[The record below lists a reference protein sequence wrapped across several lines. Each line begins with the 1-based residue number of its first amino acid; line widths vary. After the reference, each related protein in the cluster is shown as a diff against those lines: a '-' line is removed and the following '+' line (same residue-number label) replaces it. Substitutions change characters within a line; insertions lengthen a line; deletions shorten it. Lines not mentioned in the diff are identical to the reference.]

1 MRFSCT
7 QENLKRGLA
16 ISGSL
21 SGKNVNLPILSNVL
35 IRTEGSTITL
45 LSTNLEIAVSC
56 GLRGKVDEPGEFTV
70 PAKLFLDY
78 VNLLPEDKV
87 DMELIGENLKVTCRK
102 NTTKIKG
109 LASSEFPLIPGLD
122 RQTAFYLDAHDLK
135 DALKQTLFAASNVE
149 SRPELTGVFFN
160 INPKFAPGK
169 VVLAATD
176 SYRLA
181 ERTIGLKDGP
191 SAKST
196 DKSVGVIVPGRTLH
210 EVARI
215 LSIFKDDELD
225 APVEIVLGESQVAF
239 HFADVELISRV
250 IEGRYPD
257 YRPIIPERFTTEA
270 TVGKD
275 ALAQAVKGAALF
287 ARSGLQDVHF
297 SLEASTGITVAS
309 AEGQLGKNESQ
320 VEAAVTG
327 GKNAITVNYK
337 YFLDGL
343 TAADGSKMKFRMIDA
358 MNPCV
363 LTPENADNGYLYI
376 VMPIKQ

>member
-1 MRFSCT
+1 MRFTCT

-16 ISGSL
+16 IAGSL

-35 IRTEGSTITL
+35 IRTEGSSIQL

-56 GLRGKVDEPGEFTV
+56 AIRGKVEDAGEFTV

-87 DMELIGENLKVTCRK
+87 DVELSGDNLKVACRK
-102 NTTKIKG
+102 STTKIKG
-109 LASSEFPLIPGLD
+109 LVASEFPLIPSLD
-122 RQTAFYLDAHDLK
+122 KQLTFRLDAHDLRE
-135 DALKQTLFAASNVE
+135 ALKQTLFASSNVE
-149 SRPELTGVFFN
+149 SRPELTGVYFN

-169 VVLAATD
+169 AVLAATD

-181 ERTIGLKDGP
+181 ERTIALKENN
-191 SAKST
+191 
-196 DKSVGVIVPGRTLH
+196 DKQFGVIVPGRTLH
-210 EVARI
+210 ELSRI
-215 LSIFKDDELD
+215 LSIFKDEELD
-225 APVEIVLGESQVAF
+225 ASVEIILGESQVAF
-239 HFADVELISRV
+239 RFADVEIISRV

-270 TVGKD
+270 TIDKD
-275 ALAQAVKGAALF
+275 ALTQAVKSAALF

-297 SLEASTGITVAS
+297 SLEASTGVTVAS

-320 VEAAVTG
+320 VEAKVTG

-337 YFLDGL
+337 YFLEGL
-343 TAADGSKMKFRMIDA
+343 NAAEGTKMKFRMIDG

-363 LTPENADNGYLYI
+363 LTPEKEENGYLYI